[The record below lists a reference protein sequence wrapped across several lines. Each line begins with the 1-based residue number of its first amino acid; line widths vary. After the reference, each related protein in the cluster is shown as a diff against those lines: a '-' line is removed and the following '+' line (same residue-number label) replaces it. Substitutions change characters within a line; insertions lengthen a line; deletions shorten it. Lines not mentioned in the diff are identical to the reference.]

1 MHTVTIAV
9 DLAKNVFELAV
20 ANQSNHI
27 VERRRL
33 SRAQF
38 ERFWPLREPCRVVME
53 ACGSANFW
61 ARRLLALGF
70 EVVLLP
76 PHYVRPYVQRS
87 KTDRTDCEA
96 ILEAARNP
104 RIHPVSF
111 KSEDQQAIAALHRV
125 RAQWMRT
132 RTARLNAI
140 RGLLREFG
148 LIVPVGAARLQQRL
162 PAILENPEGELP
174 SRVLSLIRALWH
186 EVHDLE
192 DRVSGVEQEL
202 KAIVR
207 DCPALRALLQVPG
220 VGVLTATALF
230 ASIGNIHAFRS
241 GRHLASW
248 LGLTPKES
256 SSGGRRRLGK
266 ISKQGDT
273 YLRMLLTHGARSVLL
288 TAQRRREAG
297 QSLSRIQQWAVERA
311 AHQHPNKAVIALA
324 NKLAR
329 VIWAVW
335 HHERS
340 FDGDY
345 LPVAA

>member
-9 DLAKNVFELAV
+9 DLAKTVFELAV
-20 ANQSNHI
+20 ANQNNHI

-33 SRAQF
+33 SRPQF
-38 ERFWPLREPCRVVME
+38 ERFWALREPCRVVME

-61 ARRLLALGF
+61 ARRLLALGLD
-70 EVVLLP
+70 VVLLP
-76 PHYVRPYVQRS
+76 PHYVRPYVQRN
-87 KTDRTDCEA
+87 KTDRTDCDA

-104 RIHPVSF
+104 RIHPVSL
-111 KSEDQQAIAALHRV
+111 KSEEQQAIAALHRV

-132 RTARLNAI
+132 RTARLNGI

-148 LIVPVGAARLQQRL
+148 LIVPVGAAKLQQRL
-162 PAILENPEGELP
+162 PGILENLDGQLP
-174 SRVLSLIRALWH
+174 SRVCSLIRALWQ

-202 KAIVR
+202 KMIVHA
-207 DCPALRALLQVPG
+207 CPLLRSLLQIPG
-220 VGVLTATALF
+220 IGLLTATALY
-230 ASIGNIHAFRS
+230 ASIGNIHAFQS

-248 LGLTPKES
+248 LGLTPKEA
-256 SSGGRRRLGK
+256 SSGSRRRLGK

-273 YLRMLLTHGARSVLL
+273 YLRMLLTHGARSALL
-288 TAQRRREAG
+288 TAQKRQEAG
-297 QSLSRIQQWAVERA
+297 QSLTRIQQWAVERA
-311 AHQHPNKAVIALA
+311 AHQHPNKAVTALA

-335 HHERS
+335 HHDRS
-340 FDGDY
+340 YDGNY